1 MNTRLGIAHERGM
14 LGHFHIVTSRVGPAG
29 NKINGHHERVR
40 SQEVIN
46 RIMAR
51 IRSVKPPMP

>member
-1 MNTRLGIAHERGM
+1 M